1 MSGKSPIDPGQQSVN
16 QAPPVSTALLLAAGA
31 GTRLNCAAQTE
42 AVPKCLLDVGGLSIL
57 ERLVS
62 SLRANGICRLVIVT
76 GYMEKRI
83 RDAVSQIAGDIQI
96 ETIENSD
103 YATTNNIYSL
113 WLARYKIREPFLLF
127 ESDLVFEASLLPKML
142 APDKAAIST
151 ILPWMNGTTVSVD
164 SRQKI
169 ESFNLTGLFN
179 KRDQFKTVNMYCLS
193 LDSWDRIISQL
204 DEHISAGRTS
214 SYYEVVFSEMVAE
227 NDLDFEAV
235 IFPNDRWYEID
246 TDADRQAA
254 NILLASWPSDSIG
267 GHKGAQGGRRQ

>member
-1 MSGKSPIDPGQQSVN
+1 MSGKSSTDLGQQDVN
-16 QAPPVSTALLLAAGA
+16 QSPPVSTALLLAAGA
-31 GTRLNCAAQTE
+31 GTRLNCAAETE
-42 AVPKCLLDVGGLSIL
+42 ATPKCLLDVGGLSIL
-57 ERLVS
+57 ERLVG
-62 SLRANGICRLVIVT
+62 SLSANGICRLVIVT

-83 RDAVSQIAGDIQI
+83 RDAVTQIVSDMQI

-151 ILPWMNGTTVSVD
+151 ILPWMNGTTVSLNC
-164 SRQKI
+164 RQKI
-169 ESFNLTGLFN
+169 ESFNVMGLFN
-179 KRDQFKTVNMYCLS
+179 QRDQFKTVNMYCLS
-193 LDSWDRIISQL
+193 LESWDRIISQL
-204 DEHISAGRTS
+204 DEHISVGRTS

-227 NDLDFEAV
+227 NDLEFEAV

-246 TDADRQAA
+246 THADRQAA
-254 NILLASWPSDSIG
+254 NKLLASWPTDRISGYKDT
-267 GHKGAQGGRRQ
+267 QGGTRQ